1 MNSAVSQSL
10 VNLLLASGVPSHE
23 EAMEL
28 ASNLNGGSWTSQVLD
43 SGKVDEQRFLE
54 AIGNYFQVPVIS
66 IDAKKIER
74 ATLSLLPSRFV
85 FQHHILPI
93 EMKDKTV
100 VLATYDLFNSVGR
113 QLASQLLK
121 GPAEWVLVPRG
132 QILRA
137 MKTVYGVG
145 AETFDEILKANRS
158 FESSQDI
165 EGATDLNADDPD
177 ASVVKFVNQIIREA
191 ILERATD
198 IHVEPLENDLR
209 IRYRIDGILHEVAVP
224 PQLRLLQS
232 AIISRLKVMAHMD
245 IAERRLP
252 QDGRIN
258 LQAHDQN
265 IDVRVST
272 IPTVNG
278 ESISLRLLSRDQ
290 QQAFGFER
298 LDLSPGHTRIMKT
311 LLTQPNGIILVTG
324 PTGSGKSTS
333 LYCFLSS
340 INSVQRRIITIEEPV
355 EYRLPGVSQIDVKP
369 EIDLTFAKGLRHI
382 LRQDPNVVM
391 VGEIRDVETADIS
404 IRAAMTGHL
413 VFSTLHTNDAVG
425 GITRL
430 LDMDVEPFLLA
441 SVVKAFI
448 AQRLVR
454 TSCPHCQEPV
464 DYPREYL
471 AEIGI
476 PAELG
481 TRFQKGAGCDSCR
494 QTGYL
499 GRLAIYEI
507 CVVTRAVEEVN
518 HAKTRWWRAEAMRD
532 RGRDGDVASGR
543 LAPSRGGQDDHR
555 RSGAR
560 HADRRSDGGDGSA
573 KRPRRGRRSADGAER
588 SAARTG
594 LRHFLLVIP
603 SRETARDLAIEY
615 WSHNFSQW
623 VTRIV
628 RVLSPSRCQCQTI
641 PAPDLSICGF
651 SVWTNSFFFSRRQPL
666 ISFSRAMACRAS
678 LNCS

>member
-1 MNSAVSQSL
+1 VNQAVSNSL
-10 VNLLLASGVPSHE
+10 IDLLLASGVPSRD
-23 EAMEL
+23 EAAEL
-28 ASNLNGGSWTSQVLD
+28 SSNLNGGSWTSQVLD

-54 AIGNYFQVPVIS
+54 AIGSYFQVPVIS
-66 IDAKKIER
+66 IDAKRIER
-74 ATLSLLPSRFV
+74 NTLALLPSRFV

-93 EMKDKTV
+93 ETKDKTV

-121 GPAEWVLVPRG
+121 RPTEWVLVPRA

-137 MKTVYGVG
+137 MKNVYGVG
-145 AETFDEILKANRS
+145 AETFDEILKTNRA
-158 FESSQDI
+158 FENAEDIESS
-165 EGATDLNADDPD
+165 TDLDANDPE
-177 ASVVKFVNQIIREA
+177 ASVVKFVNQVIREA

-232 AIISRLKVMAHMD
+232 AILSRLKVMAHMD

-278 ESISLRLLSRDQ
+278 ESISLRLLSRTEQ
-290 QQAFGFER
+290 HFGFDR
-298 LDLSPGHTRIMKT
+298 LDMSDKQSRIIRH
-311 LLTQPNGIILVTG
+311 LLAQPNGIILLTG
-324 PTGSGKSTS
+324 PTGCGKSTS

-430 LDMDVEPFLLA
+430 LDMDVEPFLLS

-454 TSCPHCQEPV
+454 TLCPHCTKLV

-471 AEIGI
+471 AEISV
-476 PAELG
+476 PAEMG
-481 TRFQKGAGCDSCR
+481 TRFRRGEGCEVCR
-494 QTGYL
+494 HTGYQ

-507 CVVTRAVEEVN
+507 CVVTEPLKKLIMQKRDGGELKQCAIAQGMETLRQDGWRRVAEGKTTIEEVVRVTQTDEVMAETELQSAPAMVEEGPVVF
-518 HAKTRWWRAEAMRD
+518 
-532 RGRDGDVASGR
+532 G
-543 LAPSRGGQDDHR
+543 
-555 RSGAR
+555 
-560 HADRRSDGGDGSA
+560 
-573 KRPRRGRRSADGAER
+573 
-588 SAARTG
+588 
-594 LRHFLLVIP
+594 
-603 SRETARDLAIEY
+603 
-615 WSHNFSQW
+615 
-623 VTRIV
+623 
-628 RVLSPSRCQCQTI
+628 
-641 PAPDLSICGF
+641 
-651 SVWTNSFFFSRRQPL
+651 
-666 ISFSRAMACRAS
+666 
-678 LNCS
+678 

>member
-1 MNSAVSQSL
+1 MNLALNRSLIDLLITAGVSTY
-10 VNLLLASGVPSHE
+10 E
-23 EAMEL
+23 EATQL
-28 ASNLNGGSWTSQVLD
+28 ATTPDGVSWTTQVLD
-43 SGKVDEQRFLE
+43 SGKVDENRFLQ
-54 AIGNYFQVPVIS
+54 AIGDFFQVPVMS
-66 IDAKKIER
+66 IDAKSIDR
-74 ATLSLLPSRFV
+74 QTLQLLPSRFV

-93 EMKDKTV
+93 ETREDAV

-121 GPAEWVLVPRG
+121 KPAEWVLVPRA

-137 MKTVYGVG
+137 MKTLYGVG
-145 AETFDEILKANRS
+145 AETFDEILKTNRS
-158 FESSQDI
+158 FEGLNDT
-165 EGATDLNADDPD
+165 EDAMDLNADDPE

-191 ILERATD
+191 IVERATD
-198 IHVEPLENDLR
+198 IHVEPLEGDLR

-258 LQAHDQN
+258 LQSNSAN

-290 QQAFGFER
+290 TQQFGFER
-298 LDLSPGHTRIMKT
+298 LDLSPSHARIVT
-311 LLTQPNGIILVTG
+311 SLLAQPNGIVLVTG

-382 LRQDPNVVM
+382 LRQDPNVIM
-391 VGEIRDVETADIS
+391 VGEIRDFETAEIA

-430 LDMDVEPFLLA
+430 LDMGVEQFLLA
-441 SVVKAFI
+441 STVRAFL

-454 TSCPHCQEPV
+454 TICPECAETVAYPW
-464 DYPREYL
+464 DYL
-471 AEIGI
+471 SEIGF
-476 PAELG
+476 PLELG
-481 TRFQKGAGCDSCR
+481 TSFPRGRGCDNCR
-494 QTGYL
+494 HTGYQ

-507 CVVTRAVEEVN
+507 CVINEALRRAVVEKRDGGELKQIAVATGMETLRQDGWRRVAQGKTTIEEV
-518 HAKTRWWRAEAMRD
+518 
-532 RGRDGDVASGR
+532 
-543 LAPSRGGQDDHR
+543 
-555 RSGAR
+555 
-560 HADRRSDGGDGSA
+560 
-573 KRPRRGRRSADGAER
+573 
-588 SAARTG
+588 
-594 LRHFLLVIP
+594 
-603 SRETARDLAIEY
+603 
-615 WSHNFSQW
+615 
-623 VTRIV
+623 V
-628 RVLSPSRCQCQTI
+628 RVTQNDEVMSETTVESA
-641 PAPDLSICGF
+641 PATGGEEP
-651 SVWTNSFFFSRRQPL
+651 
-666 ISFSRAMACRAS
+666 MAAV
-678 LNCS
+678 LA

>member
-1 MNSAVSQSL
+1 MGGVNAAVSKSL
-10 VNLLLASGVPSHE
+10 IDLLLASGVSSPE
-23 EAMEL
+23 EAAQL

-54 AIGNYFQVPVIS
+54 AIGKYFQVPVIS
-66 IDAKKIER
+66 IDAKRIDR
-74 ATLSLLPSRFV
+74 QTLSLLPSRFV

-93 EMKDKTV
+93 ETKEKSV

-121 GPAEWVLVPRG
+121 VPAEWVLVPRA

-145 AETFDEILKANRS
+145 AETFDEILKTNRS
-158 FESSQDI
+158 FENAQDI
-165 EGATDLNADDPD
+165 ETSTDLDANDPE

-198 IHVEPLENDLR
+198 IHVEPLEDDLR

-278 ESISLRLLSRDQ
+278 ESISLRLLSRTEQ
-290 QQAFGFER
+290 HFGFDR
-298 LDLSPGHTRIMKT
+298 LDLSDKQSKIIRH
-311 LLTQPNGIILVTG
+311 LLAQPNGIILLTG
-324 PTGSGKSTS
+324 PTGCGKSTS

-340 INSVQRRIITIEEPV
+340 INSVSRRIITIEEPV

-391 VGEIRDVETADIS
+391 VGEIRDIETADIS

-430 LDMDVEPFLLA
+430 LDMDVEPFLLS

-454 TSCPHCQEPV
+454 TMCPHCAHEV
-464 DYPREYL
+464 EYPHDYL
-471 AEIGI
+471 AEIGV
-476 PAELG
+476 PPELG
-481 TRFQKGAGCDSCR
+481 TKFKRGAGCDSCR
-494 QTGYL
+494 QTGYQ

-507 CVVTRAVEEVN
+507 CVVTEPLKKLIMQKRDGGELKQCAIAQGMESLRQDGWRRVGQGKTTIEEV
-518 HAKTRWWRAEAMRD
+518 
-532 RGRDGDVASGR
+532 
-543 LAPSRGGQDDHR
+543 
-555 RSGAR
+555 
-560 HADRRSDGGDGSA
+560 
-573 KRPRRGRRSADGAER
+573 
-588 SAARTG
+588 
-594 LRHFLLVIP
+594 
-603 SRETARDLAIEY
+603 
-615 WSHNFSQW
+615 
-623 VTRIV
+623 V
-628 RVLSPSRCQCQTI
+628 RVTQTDEVMAETELQSA
-641 PAPDLSICGF
+641 PAMIGEAPMVL
-651 SVWTNSFFFSRRQPL
+651 R
-666 ISFSRAMACRAS
+666 
-678 LNCS
+678 

>member
-1 MNSAVSQSL
+1 MNAAVSQSL
-10 VNLLLASGVPSHE
+10 IDLLLASGVPSYD
-23 EAMEL
+23 EAREL

-54 AIGNYFQVPVIS
+54 AIGNYFHVPVIS
-66 IDAKKIER
+66 IDKMKIER
-74 ATLSLLPSRFV
+74 PVLSLLPSRFV

-93 EMKDKTV
+93 EIKDKTV

-121 GPAEWVLVPRG
+121 GPAEWVLVPRA

-158 FESSQDI
+158 FESSQDV

-177 ASVVKFVNQIIREA
+177 ASVVKFVNQVIREA

-232 AIISRLKVMAHMD
+232 AILSRLKVMAHMD

-298 LDLSPGHTRIMKT
+298 LDLSPEHTRIMRT

-430 LDMDVEPFLLA
+430 LDMDVEPFLLS

-454 TSCPHCQEPV
+454 TICPDCTEPV
-464 DYPREYL
+464 EYPREYL

-476 PAELG
+476 SAKLG
-481 TRFQKGAGCDSCR
+481 TRFQRGAGCDHCR

-507 CVVTRAVEEVN
+507 CVVTEPLKKLIMQKRDGGELKQCAIAEGMLTLRQDGWRRVAEGKTTIEEV
-518 HAKTRWWRAEAMRD
+518 
-532 RGRDGDVASGR
+532 
-543 LAPSRGGQDDHR
+543 
-555 RSGAR
+555 
-560 HADRRSDGGDGSA
+560 
-573 KRPRRGRRSADGAER
+573 
-588 SAARTG
+588 
-594 LRHFLLVIP
+594 
-603 SRETARDLAIEY
+603 
-615 WSHNFSQW
+615 
-623 VTRIV
+623 V
-628 RVLSPSRCQCQTI
+628 RVTQTDEVMAETEAQSA
-641 PAPDLSICGF
+641 PAMIGEAPMVL
-651 SVWTNSFFFSRRQPL
+651 T
-666 ISFSRAMACRAS
+666 
-678 LNCS
+678 

>member
-1 MNSAVSQSL
+1 MNPAISNSL
-10 VNLLLASGVPSHE
+10 IDLLLASGVPSRD
-23 EAMEL
+23 EAVEL
-28 ASNLNGGSWTSQVLD
+28 STNLNGGSWTTQVLD

-54 AIGNYFQVPVIS
+54 AIGNFFQVPVMS
-66 IDAKKIER
+66 IDTKRIER

-93 EMKDKTV
+93 ETRDKTV

-121 GPAEWVLVPRG
+121 RPTEWVLVPRA

-145 AETFDEILKANRS
+145 AETFDEILKTNRS
-158 FESSQDI
+158 FEGVQDI
-165 EGATDLNADDPD
+165 ETATDLDANDPE
-177 ASVVKFVNQIIREA
+177 ASVVKFVNQVIREA
-191 ILERATD
+191 IVERATD

-232 AIISRLKVMAHMD
+232 AILSRLKVMAHMD

-278 ESISLRLLSRDQ
+278 ESISLRLLSRTEQ
-290 QQAFGFER
+290 HFGFDR
-298 LDLSPGHTRIMKT
+298 LDMSERQSHIVRN
-311 LLTQPNGIILVTG
+311 LLAQPNGIILLTG
-324 PTGSGKSTS
+324 PTGCGKSTS

-430 LDMDVEPFLLA
+430 LDMDVEPFLLS

-454 TSCPHCQEPV
+454 TICPHCV
-464 DYPREYL
+464 RTYDYPREYL
-471 AEIGI
+471 AEISV
-476 PAELG
+476 PAEMG
-481 TRFQKGAGCDSCR
+481 TQFPRGEGCDSCR
-494 QTGYL
+494 QTGYQ

-507 CVVTRAVEEVN
+507 CVVTEPLKKLIMQKRDGGELKQCAITNGMETLRHDGWRRVAQGKTTIEEVVRVTQTDEVM
-518 HAKTRWWRAEAMRD
+518 AETELQSAPALMAEAP
-532 RGRDGDVASGR
+532 V
-543 LAPSRGGQDDHR
+543 
-555 RSGAR
+555 
-560 HADRRSDGGDGSA
+560 
-573 KRPRRGRRSADGAER
+573 
-588 SAARTG
+588 
-594 LRHFLLVIP
+594 
-603 SRETARDLAIEY
+603 
-615 WSHNFSQW
+615 
-623 VTRIV
+623 
-628 RVLSPSRCQCQTI
+628 VL
-641 PAPDLSICGF
+641 
-651 SVWTNSFFFSRRQPL
+651 N
-666 ISFSRAMACRAS
+666 
-678 LNCS
+678 

>member
-1 MNSAVSQSL
+1 VNPALSNSL
-10 VNLLLASGVPSHE
+10 IDLLLASGVPSRD
-23 EAMEL
+23 EAIEL
-28 ASNLNGGSWTSQVLD
+28 STNLNGGSWTTQVLD

-54 AIGNYFQVPVIS
+54 AIGNFFQVPVIS
-66 IDAKKIER
+66 IDTKRIER

-93 EMKDKTV
+93 ETREKTV

-121 GPAEWVLVPRG
+121 RPTEWVLVPRA

-145 AETFDEILKANRS
+145 AETFDEILKTNRS
-158 FESSQDI
+158 FEGVQDI
-165 EGATDLNADDPD
+165 ETATDLDANDPE

-278 ESISLRLLSRDQ
+278 ESISLRLLSRTEQ
-290 QQAFGFER
+290 HFGFDR
-298 LDLSPGHTRIMKT
+298 LDMSEKQTHVIRA
-311 LLTQPNGIILVTG
+311 LLAQPNGIILLTG
-324 PTGSGKSTS
+324 PTGCGKSTS

-430 LDMDVEPFLLA
+430 LDMDVEPFLLS

-454 TSCPHCQEPV
+454 TICPHCVRMYE
-464 DYPREYL
+464 YPREYL
-471 AEIGI
+471 AEIGV
-476 PAELG
+476 PVELG
-481 TRFQKGAGCDSCR
+481 TQFKRGEGCDSCR
-494 QTGYL
+494 QTGYQ

-507 CVVTRAVEEVN
+507 CVVTEPLKKLIMQKRDGGELKQCAITNGMETLRQDGWRRVGQGKTTIEEVVRVTQTDEVM
-518 HAKTRWWRAEAMRD
+518 AETELQSGPALMAEAP
-532 RGRDGDVASGR
+532 V
-543 LAPSRGGQDDHR
+543 
-555 RSGAR
+555 
-560 HADRRSDGGDGSA
+560 
-573 KRPRRGRRSADGAER
+573 
-588 SAARTG
+588 
-594 LRHFLLVIP
+594 
-603 SRETARDLAIEY
+603 
-615 WSHNFSQW
+615 
-623 VTRIV
+623 
-628 RVLSPSRCQCQTI
+628 VLS
-641 PAPDLSICGF
+641 
-651 SVWTNSFFFSRRQPL
+651 
-666 ISFSRAMACRAS
+666 
-678 LNCS
+678 